1 MDPVSF
7 VTTRDHESARAEIG
21 GNNRFIFDSDDGLDK
36 FIGVDLHSNTEAE
49 WKNFSKRAVI
59 FYSGEAASLVRD

>member
-7 VTTRDHESARAEIG
+7 VTTRDHESARADIG
-21 GNNRFIFDSDDGLDK
+21 GNNPFIFDSDDGLDK

-49 WKNFSKRAVI
+49 WKNFSKRAVYCI
-59 FYSGEAASLVRD
+59 QGRQQV